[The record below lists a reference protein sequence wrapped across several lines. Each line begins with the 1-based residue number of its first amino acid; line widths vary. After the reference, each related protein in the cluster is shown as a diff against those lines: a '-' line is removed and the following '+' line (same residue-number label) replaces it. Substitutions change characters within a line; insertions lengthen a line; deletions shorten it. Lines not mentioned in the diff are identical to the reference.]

1 MVLEIREGGNP
12 PNLAGSLGIEP
23 TSFGILNHFLY
34 FLFSFYSSRC
44 WCVLN
49 DNNRSQNRGDDTGVD
64 LEHRAAEDRAAEHWV
79 AEDRAAEHPAVVEVH
94 RYHPQWGNL
103 NLVAQSLQSLPVPER
118 SELDS
123 GIPVARRPHHQ
134 AIQVTGCR
142 GISMA
147 KTHLPG
153 KLIVDSGN
161 LVVQS
166 RLDPATPGEFLQRPQ
181 VERADI
187 HSRSHRNTH
196 LVHLQNGLG
205 EGSQGRAQT
214 GGSKDNYCKRWDRTG
229 REENVEDRDGE

>member
-1 MVLEIREGGNP
+1 M
-12 PNLAGSLGIEP
+12 
-23 TSFGILNHFLY
+23 H
-34 FLFSFYSSRC
+34 FLFSFYSNHCSC
-44 WCVLN
+44 DLN
-49 DNNRSQNRGDDTGVD
+49 NNNRSQNRSDDTGVD
-64 LEHRAAEDRAAEHWV
+64 LEHRAAEDRAAEHRL
-79 AEDRAAEHPAVVEVH
+79 AEDRAAEHQAVVEVQS
-94 RYHPQWGNL
+94 YHPQRG
-103 NLVAQSLQSLPVPER
+103 NLVAQSRQSLPVPER
-118 SELDS
+118 SEVDS

-142 GISMA
+142 GRSMA

-153 KLIVDSGN
+153 KLIVDSGS
-161 LVVQS
+161 LAVQRC

-214 GGSKDNYCKRWDRTG
+214 GGSKNNYC
-229 REENVEDRDGE
+229 